1 MPSNEK
7 ERTPKDILGY
17 FNEFLPTAYKGK
29 NLQAIPDDILQ
40 TAYDRMMRSTVDPDA
55 LTKEM
60 RDRVANLAFVT
71 SGAGPYFNQ
80 IQTYL
85 TCLDRFKGNILPIN
99 TMESGLTF
107 ITRPRLCLQSSN
119 IRNNRRMA
127 ALDTLNPTSMAFMI
141 RCLLDTN
148 FGEVNGQRYKNIVNS
163 SPLLDPYNPF
173 MVPLC
178 NSLLSI
184 SGFPD
189 MMIQTQTTDGG
200 YQAEAQTFAVGGDDF
215 NRATYNLTLEFKDIQ
230 HGPISAIIYYWL
242 EYIRCVTRG
251 ILLAYADDIDEQR
264 LNYTVSIYRFALDP
278 TKTYIVDWCKCT
290 GCFPTN
296 LNTGATMQVND
307 GEEFVTA
314 ATRINVGFACNKVEY
329 RDHAIFM
336 DFNTL
341 VQRYFPDINKGIDG
355 KYAQPD
361 EQGVNHST
369 LRYPNLPKEPYA
381 NFRGIPYITSD
392 MHGPRLEFRRSPT
405 PVFPYTRGTNDL
417 VDQLLMIDMMRKA
430 KEFGEENYKRYA
442 EMYTPEYMRQAKG
455 QNLGANIK
463 AFFQRVMN
471 DKTHDSKG
479 FEAIQ
484 YRDNTPSRSAQ
495 NTQGVN

>member
-163 SPLLDPYNPF
+163 SPQRIPRHDDPDTDNRWW
-173 MVPLC
+173 
-178 NSLLSI
+178 I
-184 SGFPD
+184 S
-189 MMIQTQTTDGG
+189 
-200 YQAEAQTFAVGGDDF
+200 
-215 NRATYNLTLEFKDIQ
+215 
-230 HGPISAIIYYWL
+230 
-242 EYIRCVTRG
+242 
-251 ILLAYADDIDEQR
+251 
-264 LNYTVSIYRFALDP
+264 
-278 TKTYIVDWCKCT
+278 
-290 GCFPTN
+290 
-296 LNTGATMQVND
+296 
-307 GEEFVTA
+307 
-314 ATRINVGFACNKVEY
+314 
-329 RDHAIFM
+329 
-336 DFNTL
+336 
-341 VQRYFPDINKGIDG
+341 
-355 KYAQPD
+355 
-361 EQGVNHST
+361 
-369 LRYPNLPKEPYA
+369 
-381 NFRGIPYITSD
+381 
-392 MHGPRLEFRRSPT
+392 
-405 PVFPYTRGTNDL
+405 
-417 VDQLLMIDMMRKA
+417 
-430 KEFGEENYKRYA
+430 
-442 EMYTPEYMRQAKG
+442 
-455 QNLGANIK
+455 
-463 AFFQRVMN
+463 
-471 DKTHDSKG
+471 
-479 FEAIQ
+479 
-484 YRDNTPSRSAQ
+484 SRSSDLRSRRR
-495 NTQGVN
+495 

>member
-1 MPSNEK
+1 MPTTEEEDVLYNM
-7 ERTPKDILGY
+7 LGHLVEY
-17 FNEFLPTAYKGK
+17 LPTEYQDKD
-29 NLQAIPDDILQ
+29 LQSIPAEILT
-40 TAYDRMMRSTVDPDA
+40 TAYNTMMANTVDRDVISA
-55 LTKEM
+55 EM
-60 RDRVANLAFVT
+60 KDRVANLAFLT

-80 IQTYL
+80 IQTFL
-85 TCLDRFKGNILPIN
+85 TCLDRFKGNILPVN
-99 TMESGLTF
+99 TVESGLTF

-119 IRNNRRMA
+119 IRNNRRMT

-148 FGEVNGQRYKNIVNS
+148 FGEVNGQRYKHIVNS
-163 SPLLDPYNPF
+163 SPLIDPYNPF
-173 MVPLC
+173 LTPLC
-178 NSLLSI
+178 NSLISI
-184 SGFPD
+184 GGFPD
-189 MMIQTQTTDGG
+189 MMIQTQSTDGG
-200 YQAEAQTFAVGGDDF
+200 YQAEAQTFAIGGDDF
-215 NRATYNLTLEFKDIQ
+215 NRGTYSLNLEFKDIQ

-307 GEEFVTA
+307 GEEFVNA
-314 ATRINVGFACNKVEY
+314 ATRINVTFACNKVEY
-329 RDHAIFM
+329 RDYAIFM

-341 VQRYFPDINKGIDG
+341 VQRYFPEINKDVNN
-355 KYAQPD
+355 KYAEPNAD
-361 EQGVNHST
+361 GVNNHT
-369 LRYPNLPKEPYA
+369 LKYPNLPREPYA
-381 NFRGIPYITSD
+381 NYRGIPYITSD

-405 PVFPYTRGTNDL
+405 PVFPYTRGTSDL

-430 KEFGEENYKRYA
+430 KEFGESRFESYA
-442 EMYTPEYMRQAKG
+442 EAYVPEYYRSATQ
-455 QNLGANIK
+455 QDLGANIK
-463 AFFQRVMN
+463 EFFRRVMN

-484 YRDNTPSRSAQ
+484 P
-495 NTQGVN
+495 

>member
-1 MPSNEK
+1 MPSNNQQDDVK
-7 ERTPKDILGY
+7 NILGY
-17 FNEFLPTAYKGK
+17 FEEFLPTAYKGK
-29 NLQAIPDDILQ
+29 NLQAIPTDVLQ
-40 TAYDRMMRSTVDPDA
+40 TAYNQMMQSTVDPDA
-55 LTKEM
+55 LTREM
-60 RDRVANLAFVT
+60 KDRIANLAFVT

-85 TCLDRFKGNILPIN
+85 TCLDRFKGNVLPIN
-99 TMESGLTF
+99 TMLSGLTF

-148 FGEVNGQRYKNIVNS
+148 FGEVNDQRYKHIVDS
-163 SPLLDPYNPF
+163 SPLIDPYNPF

-184 SGFPD
+184 GNLPD
-189 MMIQTQTTDGG
+189 MMVQTQTTDGG

-215 NRATYNLTLEFKDIQ
+215 NRATYSLPIEFKDVQ

-296 LNTGATMQVND
+296 LNTGATLQVND
-307 GEEFVTA
+307 GEEFVSA
-314 ATRINVGFACNKVEY
+314 ATRINVNFACNKVEY

-341 VQRYFPDINKGIDG
+341 VSRYFPDINKDIKGN
-355 KYAQPD
+355 YAQPD
-361 EQGVNHST
+361 EKGINNST
-369 LRYPNLPKEPYA
+369 LKYPNLPKEPYA

-405 PVFPYTRGTNDL
+405 PVFPYRRGTNDL

-430 KEFGEENYKRYA
+430 KEFGEDNYKRYA
-442 EMYTPEYMRQAKG
+442 KMYTPEYLNQANS

-463 AFFQRVMN
+463 AFFRRVMN

-484 YRDNTPSRSAQ
+484 YRDNAPTRSTQ